1 MYCYKFYQCLQIPWY
16 TLYVKK
22 QITFISLIAFVIFN
36 SKFQK
41 LVFLSVFNNN
51 KEVEIPLQQAW
62 ISHSFILTVWF
73 HYFII
78 CSQGLADNTVVAKV
92 DGELWDL
99 DRPFEKD
106 SSLQLLKFDDK
117 DGINLISI
125 YKYIELNWT
134 AGMMPIN
141 ALFLK
146 WFVTKNMKKFIKITF
161 GNSFTKY
168 FSILKITIF
177 NENTCESVLNWV

>member
-1 MYCYKFYQCLQIPWY
+1 M
-16 TLYVKK
+16 
-22 QITFISLIAFVIFN
+22 
-36 SKFQK
+36 
-41 LVFLSVFNNN
+41 
-51 KEVEIPLQQAW
+51 
-62 ISHSFILTVWF
+62 
-73 HYFII
+73 
-78 CSQGLADNTVVAKV
+78 VAKV

-134 AGMMPIN
+134 AGMMLIN

-161 GNSFTKY
+161 VNSFTKY

>member
-1 MYCYKFYQCLQIPWY
+1 M
-16 TLYVKK
+16 
-22 QITFISLIAFVIFN
+22 
-36 SKFQK
+36 
-41 LVFLSVFNNN
+41 
-51 KEVEIPLQQAW
+51 
-62 ISHSFILTVWF
+62 
-73 HYFII
+73 
-78 CSQGLADNTVVAKV
+78 VAKV

-125 YKYIELNWT
+125 YKYIELNST

-141 ALFLK
+141 VLFLK

-161 GNSFTKY
+161 GSSFTKY

-177 NENTCESVLNWV
+177 NENTGESVLN